1 MDAFIKLMLSLK
13 TLRLSPQR
21 VKPTLR
27 HASLRSFEDEGNKE
41 LQAQFQGGE
50 RC

>member
-13 TLRLSPQR
+13 ILRLSPQQ
-21 VKPTLR
+21 VKPMLR
-27 HASLRSFEDEGNKE
+27 HAPLRSFEDEGNEE
-41 LQAQFQGGE
+41 LQSRFQGGE

>member
-1 MDAFIKLMLSLK
+1 VDAFIKLMLSLK

-27 HASLRSFEDEGNKE
+27 HAPRRSIENDGNKKSRSRI
-41 LQAQFQGGE
+41 QGGV
-50 RC
+50 